1 VFQSTRLK
9 LAAMFS
15 EECRGG
21 SNRNSHSGIGSDSR
35 VGTWG
40 TWGTWGQTPRP
51 GKQDVGSDPMSSRA
65 PDAAFGKSG
74 PIAR

>member
-1 VFQSTRLK
+1 MFQSTRLM
-9 LAAMFS
+9 LARMFS
-15 EECRGG
+15 EECRGR

-35 VGTWG
+35 VGTCR
-40 TWGTWGQTPRP
+40 TTGQTPRP
-51 GKQDVGSDPMSSRA
+51 RKQDEGSDPMSSRA

>member
-1 VFQSTRLK
+1 MFQSTRLK
-9 LAAMFS
+9 LARMFS

-21 SNRNSHSGIGSDSR
+21 SNRNSHSGIGSDSG
-35 VGTWG
+35 VG

-51 GKQDVGSDPMSSRA
+51 RKQDDGSDPMSSRA
-65 PDAAFGKSG
+65 PAAAFGKSG